1 MAHDDPDDRCALDDR
16 WVTDDCW
23 VTVEIAWC
31 AGCRLDTAVEVV
43 QLPGDP
49 APVAIC
55 LDCAGGVELW
65 WQPVLPSPVARS
77 NPVRG
82 ARAS

>member
-1 MAHDDPDDRCALDDR
+1 MAHDAPDDRCALDDR
-16 WVTDDCW
+16 W

-43 QLPGDP
+43 QLPDDP

-55 LDCAGGVELW
+55 LECAGGVELW
-65 WQPVLPSPVARS
+65 WQPVLPSPVLPSPVARS
-77 NPVRG
+77 HPVRD

>member
-1 MAHDDPDDRCALDDR
+1 MAQDAPEDRSIDDRY
-16 WVTDDCW
+16 

-55 LDCAGGVELW
+55 LECAGGVELW
-65 WQPVLPSPVARS
+65 WQPVVPGHPVIASPPLRD
-77 NPVRG
+77 

>member
-1 MAHDDPDDRCALDDR
+1 MAHDAPDDRY
-16 WVTDDCW
+16 

-31 AGCRLDTAVEVV
+31 AGCRLDTEVEVV

-55 LDCAGGVELW
+55 LKCAGGVELW
-65 WQPVLPSPVARS
+65 WQAVVPSYPMVPGRPVCD
-77 NPVRG
+77 